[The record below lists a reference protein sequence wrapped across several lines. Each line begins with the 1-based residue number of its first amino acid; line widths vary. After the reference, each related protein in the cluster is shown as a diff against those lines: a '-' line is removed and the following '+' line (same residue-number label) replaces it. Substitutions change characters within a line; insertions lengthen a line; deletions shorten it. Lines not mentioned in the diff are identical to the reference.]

1 MTGNDK
7 IKDPFI
13 KDYREHNDDTTVHF
27 EVIMSEENLIMAKQ
41 EGLLK
46 KFKLTTTI
54 STSNMHLFDPKGVI
68 KKYETPEQILEEFF
82 HVRLEFYEKRK
93 ASCLML
99 SLRCCHYLSQGGYL
113 VDDFMECIQ
122 G

>member
-1 MTGNDK
+1 MASNDVEK
-7 IKDPFI
+7 VTEQIPVTKDPLE
-13 KDYREHNDDTTVHF
+13 DYREHNDDTTVHF

-68 KKYETPEQILEEFF
+68 KKYETPEQILEF
-82 HVRLEFYEKRK
+82 HESEVI
-93 ASCLML
+93 C
-99 SLRCCHYLSQGGYL
+99 QT
-113 VDDFMECIQ
+113 
-122 G
+122 